1 MKKSRLLLI
10 FISASLVLTGCN
22 TKKSNKKSKSS
33 SIPTTSEKSSSGS
46 SKSSGGSTS
55 SSGST
60 STSQS
65 TSSSGSSS
73 TSVTPPEEQV
83 IDNMYLNKQTIDLIV
98 GKTDN
103 SLFVYF
109 SPEDVDSSY
118 KEGYWESS
126 NTGVVSVSAYGVLTG
141 VSAGE
146 AVVSYVTTKEA
157 HVASC
162 TVYVY
167 NSSSD
172 IHKEYVKVT
181 DADSIKAGD
190 IIMFGCPEFNVAA
203 SLDKVSG
210 YVKTTSASFSSD
222 GNTLLSPSADVASYY
237 VGNGKNGGLTLET
250 QANTYLM
257 GKSTAGGN
265 DLSYLDNTKGQIEW
279 IFEIPSGYSKIFC
292 VNFNIEQDLW
302 VMFNKIS
309 NDDIRMRIYDSNE
322 TELLKLPTIYRLTV
336 IR

>member
-1 MKKSRLLLI
+1 MKKSRLFLV
-10 FISASLVLTGCN
+10 FISASLVLAGCN
-22 TKKSNKKSKSS
+22 TKKSSKKNKSS
-33 SIPTTSEKSSSGS
+33 FSVTTSERSSTSSSRSSGS
-46 SKSSGGSTS
+46 SSSGGTSHSSSSSST
-55 SSGST
+55 SGST
-60 STSQS
+60 STS
-65 TSSSGSSS
+65 
-73 TSVTPPEEQV
+73 VVPPEEQV

-103 SLFVYF
+103 SLFVHF
-109 SPEDVDSSY
+109 SPTDVDSSY

-222 GNTLLSPSADVASYY
+222 GNTLLSPSDEIASFY

-250 QANTYLM
+250 QDNRYLM

-292 VNFNIEQDLW
+292 VNYNLDQDLW

-322 TELLKLPTIYRLTV
+322 TTLLKLPSIYRLTV

>member
-1 MKKSRLLLI
+1 MKKSRLFLV
-10 FISASLVLTGCN
+10 FISASLVLAGCN
-22 TKKSNKKSKSS
+22 SKKSSKKNKSS
-33 SIPTTSEKSSSGS
+33 SVITSERSTSDS
-46 SKSSGGSTS
+46 SKSSVSSS
-55 SSGST
+55 SSGT
-60 STSQS
+60 SH
-65 TSSSGSSS
+65 SSSSSS
-73 TSVTPPEEQV
+73 TSVSTSTSVVPPEEQV
-83 IDNMYLNKQTIDLIV
+83 IDNMYLNRQTIDLIV

-103 SLFVYF
+103 SLFVNF
-109 SPEDVDSSY
+109 SPTDVDSSY
-118 KEGYWESS
+118 KEGYWQSS
-126 NTGVVSVSAYGVLTG
+126 NTSVVSVSPYGLLTG
-141 VSAGE
+141 ISSGE

-167 NSSSD
+167 SSSSD
-172 IHKEYVKVT
+172 IHKEYIKVT

-222 GNTLLSPSADVASYY
+222 GNTLLSPSDEIASFY
-237 VGNGKNGGLTLET
+237 VGSGKNGGLTLET
-250 QANTYLM
+250 QDNRYLM

-292 VNFNIEQDLW
+292 VNYNLDQDLW
-302 VMFNKIS
+302 IMFNKIS

-322 TELLKLPTIYRLTV
+322 TTLLKLPSIYRLTV